1 MERRNGEAIII
12 QEKEKI
18 GNIMNVTLSLEIE
31 DLDALDFFENTPS
44 GEMKNAADVKMS
56 LTDGWDKYFEGL
68 VFINDNSG
76 VEEALKEVI
85 NTAARKLSK
94 RIVEV
99 FLNL

>member
-31 DLDALDFFENTPS
+31 DLDALGFFENTPS
-44 GEMKNAADVKMS
+44 CKMENATDVKMS
-56 LTDGWDKYFEGL
+56 LTDGWDKYFDGL
-68 VFINDNSG
+68 VCINDNME
-76 VEEALKEVI
+76 VKEALKEVI

-94 RIVEV
+94 RIMEV
-99 FLNL
+99 WLL